1 MLTLRKPTSDSA
13 IKEIGAETFVLY
25 VKGAPDILFPRC
37 TSYMDKNG
45 DLQPLN
51 SAAQAAINL
60 SQEQLS
66 GKGQRVLAL
75 CSRTIVL
82 PSKVLSQDQSSEDF
96 AASVESAN
104 GELTIV
110 GLVITTT
117 TALIIKV
124 KIAYINFS
132 TL

>member
-1 MLTLRKPTSDSA
+1 MLTLRKPTSESA
-13 IKEIGAETFVLY
+13 IREIGEETLVLY

-45 DLQPLN
+45 DIQPLTKE
-51 SAAQAAINL
+51 AQAAINM

-82 PSKVLSQDQSSEDF
+82 PSKVMSLNQSAEEF

-104 GELTIV
+104 TELTIV
-110 GLVITTT
+110 GLVIIT
-117 TALIIKV
+117 TAFDHKQ
-124 KIAYINFS
+124 
-132 TL
+132 

>member
-1 MLTLRKPTSDSA
+1 MLTLRKPTSESA
-13 IKEIGAETFVLY
+13 IREIGEETLILY

-45 DLQPLN
+45 DIQPLT
-51 SAAQAAINL
+51 AEAQVAINM

-82 PSKVLSQDQSSEDF
+82 PSKILSLNQSAEEF

-104 GELTIV
+104 AELTIV
-110 GLVITTT
+110 GLVI
-117 TALIIKV
+117 IITVFDHKQ
-124 KIAYINFS
+124 
-132 TL
+132 

>member
-1 MLTLRKPTSDSA
+1 MLTLRKPTSESA
-13 IKEIGAETFVLY
+13 IREIGEETLILY

-45 DLQPLN
+45 DIQPLT
-51 SAAQAAINL
+51 AEAQVAINM

-82 PSKVLSQDQSSEDF
+82 PSKILSLNQSAEEF
-96 AASVESAN
+96 AASV
-104 GELTIV
+104 
-110 GLVITTT
+110 
-117 TALIIKV
+117 
-124 KIAYINFS
+124 
-132 TL
+132 

>member
-1 MLTLRKPTSDSA
+1 MLTLRKPTSESA
-13 IKEIGAETFVLY
+13 IKEVGKDTLVLY

-45 DLQPLN
+45 DIQPLTEE
-51 SAAQAAINL
+51 AQAAINM

-82 PSKVLSQDQSSEDF
+82 PSKIMSLDQSAEEF

-104 GELTIV
+104 AELTIV
-110 GLVITTT
+110 GLVIVPT
-117 TALIIKV
+117 IFIHE
-124 KIAYINFS
+124 
-132 TL
+132 